1 MEEYCT
7 FIEIQ
12 LQTHSSLVCT
22 GKLSYATNKSEVL
35 QDLQSGYKKL
45 NKSGDF
51 KSEQYVWSRVR
62 IWPQESPFAP

>member
-22 GKLSYATNKSEVL
+22 GKLSYATNKSQVL
-35 QDLQSGYKKL
+35 KNLQTDFVKL
-45 NKSGDF
+45 RNAGEIDAD
-51 KSEQYVWSRVR
+51 QYLWLRAR
-62 IWPQESPFAP
+62 IFTPGSPVAP